1 MSILGAA
8 AITAGANI
16 IGGGLSAWQSRQNVK
31 DTNRANIQQAE
42 LAYQRNKELAQYT
55 FDKNLEMWNLQN
67 RYNAPGA
74 QMQRLQE
81 AGLNPH
87 LMYGKGT
94 VGNAQG
100 MPQMQQTPYVAPR
113 IDYTGRQAII
123 GSMAQAGLGA
133 VSQALQIDQKR
144 EEIYSMER
152 NNWIEDNLAEI
163 KVLTGELNYDKA
175 LIQTKREHYQKLVDK
190 NNAHIK
196 QIEARLASTGLTLR
210 DAVWLRA
217 GAMVL
222 SGISDELPILGTLK
236 QTFQQFFNVFD
247 LDIDDIQE
255 YTPQAL
261 MEISVTPYKRT
272 RWRIKRDK

>member
-1 MSILGAA
+1 MLEQSSSSPIPFMVSQGIQAA
-8 AITAGANI
+8 A
-16 IGGGLSAWQSRQNVK
+16 S
-31 DTNRANIQQAE
+31 NRAIRRTAKENRALAE
-42 LAYQRNKELAQYT
+42 YT
-55 FDKNLEMWNLQN
+55 FNKNVEMWNLQN
-67 RYNAPGA
+67 QYNSPQA
-74 QMQRLQE
+74 QMQRLKE

-100 MPQMQQTPYVAPR
+100 MPTYVAPQQ
-113 IDYTGRQAII
+113 DYRGMQSVVGSI
-123 GSMAQAGLGA
+123 GQAGLGA

-152 NNWIEDNLAEI
+152 NNWIEDNLAEL
-163 KVLTGELNYDKA
+163 KVLTGELEYDKA
-175 LIQTKREHYQKLVDK
+175 LIGVKREHYQKLVDK

-222 SGISDELPILGTLK
+222 SGISDDLPILGALK
-236 QTFQQFFNVFD
+236 QNFQQFFNVFD
-247 LDIDDIQE
+247 LDIDEIQE

-261 MEISVTPYKRT
+261 MEISITPSKRT